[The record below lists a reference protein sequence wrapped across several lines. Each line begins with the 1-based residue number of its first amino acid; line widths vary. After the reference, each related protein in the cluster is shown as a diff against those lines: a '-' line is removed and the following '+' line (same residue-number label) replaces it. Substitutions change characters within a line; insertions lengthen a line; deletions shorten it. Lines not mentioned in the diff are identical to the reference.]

1 MVTLESAT
9 IKLSKPFKVMV
20 WSRSPIWR
28 ATWATLDAASAN
40 YVGFY
45 LESAEWCRAFGQW
58 RLHILSMGIMG
69 HCKFGQPWP
78 FREQMFYSPTW
89 SCWAWPK
96 FNAFPTLVSMKV
108 QRKLGG
114 KHLELGCSKSI
125 CLTGTPLCEVRR
137 NLVEAFASK
146 AATVS
151 VRSTNTRHCCFTI
164 ITRYHEYSRVP
175 T

>member
-1 MVTLESAT
+1 
-9 IKLSKPFKVMV
+9 MV

-96 FNAFPTLVSMKV
+96 VNAFPTLVSMKV
-108 QRKLGG
+108 QHGPAKAGGQTLGAG
-114 KHLELGCSKSI
+114 VFQVDFFDRDPALRGHQVC
-125 CLTGTPLCEVRR
+125 R
-137 NLVEAFASK
+137 NLVEVFASK